1 MGDIQNTVSILRREL
16 RSISY
21 RQPLN
26 WHGILVGDTVSLI
39 PIIQY
44 SLYSFSPEIRKYID
58 TPYEHVEMFD
68 VKRFLQALYSILR
81 SKFDYVPRINI
92 QQFLGNSYVESKLS
106 VLVDVIRCIKAKLEE
121 LTRLKKNKK
130 LDRSFSSSRKEC
142 YSPTRNIHFR
152 PASSFSRSCLSSSI
166 FCYDSPSKSTQ
177 ISSVSASRSF
187 ASNSSFVSVG
197 QRCEDGSEIGASVS
211 HLKEEMAAMRSK
223 VETLE
228 TLTQSLLETVARLKE

>member
-1 MGDIQNTVSILRREL
+1 MGDIQNTVSILQREL

-21 RQPLN
+21 RRPLN

-44 SLYSFSPEIRKYID
+44 SLFTYSPEVRKYID
-58 TPYEHVEMFD
+58 TPYEHVEIFD
-68 VKRFLQALYSILR
+68 VKRFLQALYAILR

-106 VLVDVIRCIKAKLEE
+106 VLVDVIRCVKAKSEE
-121 LTRLKKNKK
+121 LRRLKKNKK
-130 LDRSFSSSRKEC
+130 LDRSFHSPRKDC

-152 PASSFSRSCLSSSI
+152 PASSLSRSPLSSSM
-166 FCYDSPSKSTQ
+166 FRYDSPSKSAQ

-187 ASNSSFVSVG
+187 PSNSSFLSVAQG
-197 QRCEDGSEIGASVS
+197 CEDGSEIRASVS

-223 VETLE
+223 VQTLE
-228 TLTQSLLETVARLKE
+228 TLTQNLLKTVARLKE

>member
-21 RQPLN
+21 RRPLN

-39 PIIQY
+39 PILQY
-44 SLYSFSPEIRKYID
+44 SLYSYSPEIRKYID
-58 TPYEHVEMFD
+58 TPYEHVEIFD
-68 VKRFLQALYSILR
+68 VKRFLKSLYSILR

-92 QQFLGNSYVESKLS
+92 QHFLGNSYVESKLS
-106 VLVDVIRCIKAKLEE
+106 VLVDVIRCVKAKLED
-121 LTRLKKNKK
+121 LTRLNKNKK
-130 LDRSFSSSRKEC
+130 LDRSFQTARKEC

-152 PASSFSRSCLSSSI
+152 PASSLSRSSRSSSI

-187 ASNSSFVSVG
+187 PSNSSFLSVPQG
-197 QRCEDGSEIGASVS
+197 CEDGSEIRVSVS
-211 HLKEEMAAMRSK
+211 HLQEEMAAMRSK
-223 VETLE
+223 VQMLE
-228 TLTQSLLETVARLKE
+228 TLTQNLLQTVSRLKE